1 MAFLRNNTVNLLNV
15 HYGIAALA
23 SHGGGAFFR
32 VFLLKSGISAPIV
45 LVVVALILIGRF
57 VLRPLV
63 LVAAKRFGLKP
74 VVIFGTLVSALQY
87 PCLASVQGI
96 DGWLAALIVTS
107 AIGDTFYWTS
117 YHAYFASLG
126 DPEHRGHQV
135 SAREALAALVG
146 IAAPLIAGWALA
158 TLGAQIAFGV
168 SAGVQVLAALP
179 LFATPSVAI
188 AANAPGAYRA
198 ALTGVLLFVADGW
211 ICAGYLFVWEISLFL
226 SLGESFSAFGGAMA
240 LAAAIGAAAGMVL
253 GRYIDAGHGSR
264 AALLAFAALAF
275 TILMRAVSVTP
286 LIAVIANA
294 LGALVVCLH
303 APVVMTAV
311 YNLAK
316 RSPCALRFHVATEGA
331 WDAGCA
337 AVSLSAAGLIAL
349 GAPLAYGILLSLG
362 GAVVVLV
369 LLRRYYSTRGV
380 EVLA

>member
-286 LIAVIANA
+286 LIADRQRARRARRLSPRAGGDDRGLQFGKA
-294 LGALVVCLH
+294 LALCL
-303 APVVMTAV
+303 AF
-311 YNLAK
+311 
-316 RSPCALRFHVATEGA
+316 PCGDRRCVGR
-331 WDAGCA
+331 G
-337 AVSLSAAGLIAL
+337 
-349 GAPLAYGILLSLG
+349 
-362 GAVVVLV
+362 
-369 LLRRYYSTRGV
+369 LRRRELIRSGSHRAWRAARIRHFAVTRRRRGCTR
-380 EVLA
+380 LAATLLFDARR